1 MRCAARLIDGI
12 EPTRKSHMQSGRRA
26 GGRVGAAYLPG
37 RLGDWEWDEDKEEEE
52 EDAER
57 QRRKQL
63 NIIIMWRGGR
73 SRKYCFP

>member
-1 MRCAARLIDGI
+1 MAWLANCGNS
-12 EPTRKSHMQSGRRA
+12 KSKVVFHSA
-26 GGRVGAAYLPG
+26 GGWEQLTCLEGW
-37 RLGDWEWDEDKEEEE
+37 DWEWDEDKEEEE

>member
-1 MRCAARLIDGI
+1 MRCAAQLIDGI
-12 EPTRKSHMQSGRRA
+12 EPTRKSHMQSGRQA
-26 GGRVGAAYLPG
+26 GGWEQLTCLEGW
-37 RLGDWEWDEDKEEEE
+37 DWEWDEDKEEEEE